1 MEKEPTI
8 QDTRQR
14 FERNLY
20 QRTARRDIP
29 DNTTRTIRQRMEP
42 ACKDI
47 SKMRTGKKQTG
58 RKWDETLKN
67 CSLTRYPGMRVS

>member
-42 ACKDI
+42 AC
-47 SKMRTGKKQTG
+47 
-58 RKWDETLKN
+58 
-67 CSLTRYPGMRVS
+67 